1 MALNTAIVNHLSQA
15 QGPKEHYDKGKWDE
29 KFKGHRDDLP
39 SFLIKLRIRTI
50 DVSDV

>member
-1 MALNTAIVNHLSQA
+1 MALNTAIVNNPGQA
-15 QGPKEHYDKGKWDE
+15 QGPREHYDKGKWDE
-29 KFKGHRDDLP
+29 KFKGHRDDLL